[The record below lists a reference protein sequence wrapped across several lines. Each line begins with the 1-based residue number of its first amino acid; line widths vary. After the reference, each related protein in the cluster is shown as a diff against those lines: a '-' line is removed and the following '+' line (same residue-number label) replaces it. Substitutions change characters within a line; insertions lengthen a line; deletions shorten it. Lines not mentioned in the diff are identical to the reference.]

1 MRAFTYARPE
11 SIDEALALLDVD
23 RRPLAGGTDLITLM
37 KGDIVAPEYL
47 IDIKRLPEL
56 SDDIVMR
63 EDDIFLGAL
72 VTLSQIEND
81 ASIGDHF
88 PALAQAASLAA
99 TPQLRNMATLGG
111 NVLQR
116 PRCWY
121 FRADEVPC
129 WLKGGDTCFAREGEN
144 QQHAIFDIS
153 PCVAAHPSDL
163 ATALVAYG
171 ASVQYRDGGG
181 ARKIGIEDFLQP
193 PTEDRRT
200 ESVLPEKAMITGI
213 AIPLPGANS
222 RSCYLKAMDRKVWA
236 FALSGVAVVLEMD
249 GGTVTEASVVL
260 GGVAPVPI
268 RAKTAEDMLIGT
280 TMDERLLTRVA
291 EAAVADAKPLEH
303 NGYKVPL
310 TMALVRNA
318 LRQMAG

>member
-1 MRAFTYARPE
+1 MRAFAYTRPE
-11 SIDEALALLDVD
+11 SIDETLALLDAGH
-23 RRPLAGGTDLITLM
+23 RPLAGGTDLITLM
-37 KGDIVAPEYL
+37 KGDIVAPEQL
-47 IDIKRLPEL
+47 IDIKRLPDL
-56 SDDIVMR
+56 SDDIAMR
-63 EDDIFLGAL
+63 GDSVSLGAL

-81 ASIGDHF
+81 PLITAQF

-144 QQHAIFDIS
+144 QQHAIFDVS
-153 PCVAAHPSDL
+153 PCMATHPSDL
-163 ATALVAYG
+163 VTVLVAYG
-171 ASVQYRDGGG
+171 ASVQYRDDGGVQD
-181 ARKIGIEDFLQP
+181 IGIEDFLQP
-193 PTEDRRT
+193 PTEERRT
-200 ESVLPEKAMITGI
+200 ENVLPEKAVITGI
-213 AIPLPGANS
+213 SLPLPGADS

-236 FALSGVAVVLEMD
+236 FALAGVAVVLDLD
-249 GGTVTEASVVL
+249 GETVTKASVVL

-268 RAKTAEDMLIGT
+268 RAKSAEDLLIGSVL
-280 TMDERLLTRVA
+280 DEDVFTRAA
-291 EAAVADAKPLEH
+291 EAAVAKAEPLEH

-310 TMALVRNA
+310 TKALVRNA
-318 LRQMAG
+318 LRQVAG